1 MTEPTRYAALAAR
14 LLRERTPAKES
25 RLSRDVGI
33 SVVAHAMELGRRRR
47 RNARVAVATLGF
59 GVAAAV
65 ALAVGLRQ
73 RGELACRGAACAGE
87 AHASEAARRVLDAGQ
102 SIVAPAGAPTSVV
115 LASGTQIALD
125 EKSMLECRDNTATQ
139 RFALLRGGAHLHVA
153 KLGPSERFLVDTPQ
167 AEVEVRGTVFD
178 VKVEPA
184 TGECAPRTRVSVQEG
199 RVEVRAEGKQVVLVG
214 GEHWASACA
223 RLTEPSD
230 ARTAEA
236 NGATASEPAPAPH
249 VSPASTSERH
259 SANSPAASRGPQA
272 NARAASPN
280 AALRPK
286 ATETPSLAFRN
297 DDAASALAEQNDLYA
312 PAEAARRAGQSGEAL
327 AGYTRLLARFPRG
340 QLAESAFVARVRLLA
355 RADGA
360 SARGEA
366 ERYLT
371 RYPAGFARAE
381 MQTLARAP

>member
-1 MTEPTRYAALAAR
+1 
-14 LLRERTPAKES
+14 
-25 RLSRDVGI
+25 LSRDVGI
-33 SVVAHAMELGRRRR
+33 SVVAHGMAMRRKRR
-47 RNARVAVATLGF
+47 GARLAAA
-59 GVAAAV
+59 GVGLAAV
-65 ALAVGLRQ
+65 AALAVFFAFPAHHHAAGSSS
-73 RGELACRGAACAGE
+73 CRGARCT
-87 AHASEAARRVLDAGQ
+87 SDIRRGLDAGQ

-115 LASGTQIALD
+115 LATGTQIALD
-125 EKSMLECRDNTATQ
+125 AKSVLECRDATATQ

-312 PAEAARRAGQSGEAL
+312 AAEAARRAGQSGEAL